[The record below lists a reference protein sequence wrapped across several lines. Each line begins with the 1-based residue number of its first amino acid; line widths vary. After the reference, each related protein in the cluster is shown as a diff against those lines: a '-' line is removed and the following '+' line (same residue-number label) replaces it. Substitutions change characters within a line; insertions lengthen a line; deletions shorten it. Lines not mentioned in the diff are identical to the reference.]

1 MIQNW
6 SEERQSKCLNI
17 SKEEFAAGKSEKILL
32 ALALA
37 SEIHKDDFRKSG
49 EPYIQHCIVVAEI
62 LCQWG
67 ADEEE
72 IIAGLLHDAVEDHPE
87 TISLEKIGK
96 EFGERTAHLVDG
108 VTKIKSVSE
117 KEGDFQALLKVT
129 RETLYEPGIA
139 KIKLADR
146 LHNMLT
152 RGPFSPERSKIKGN
166 ETLAVYVPLA
176 ESLGLWQVKNALAN
190 ISFSFVDPKKYLK
203 VKEKIDA
210 DPRLDEKFI
219 KTTEENIRKILI
231 EAKIPVNVSHAI
243 GSYWSLSEKEKKSGM
258 RSDSRPK
265 DFTDITDVVSFR
277 VTIDDEINT
286 GECYRALGVVRGN
299 YYKQLQLSRS
309 DDYLAI
315 PAINGYSALHD
326 TYKFEEGN
334 IEIAFTTRKRE
345 QYNNWGVAGLSR
357 SELLS
362 NPERYKRKLIF
373 TPKEEL
379 AVMELSAR
387 GIDVAYRLNPVL
399 GLRAVAIKINGE
411 KKLLD
416 CVVPNSSMVEI
427 ITDQHQMKPKLEWL
441 EYCNSETASQID
453 SQIKMAEH
461 NEEVLK
467 GEKILVDSLL
477 KDRGVL
483 EIRDLEE
490 DVVDKLLMDLGCWN
504 GIDDLY
510 YKIAYGMDLSLVSQK
525 LDELK
530 VKKGKYTSIQ
540 IKGPNKVGVSEQVAG
555 IIARNGGDSRN
566 NVEWVDK
573 DEMFTIRVLVVVG
586 EIGKKKIEEE
596 LRKKFQD
603 CVVV

>member
-1 MIQNW
+1 M
-6 SEERQSKCLNI
+6 
-17 SKEEFAAGKSEKILL
+17 GKSDKIIS

-37 SEIHKDDFRKSG
+37 SEIHKNDVRKSG

-62 LCQWG
+62 LFQWG

-87 TISLEKIGK
+87 TISLEKIRQ
-96 EFGERTAHLVDG
+96 EYGERTSHLVDG

-117 KEGDFQALLKVT
+117 KEGDFLALIKVT

-176 ESLGLWQVKNALAN
+176 ESLGLWQVKNALAD
-190 ISFSFVDPKKYLK
+190 ISFSYVDPEKYKK
-203 VKEKIDA
+203 VKEKIDS

-219 KTTEENIRKILI
+219 KTTEENITKILD
-231 EAKIPVNVSHAI
+231 EAKISAYVSHAI
-243 GSYWSLSEKEKKSGM
+243 GGYWSLSEKEKKSGM

-265 DFTDITDVVSFR
+265 DFADITDVVSFR
-277 VTIDDEINT
+277 VTIDDEINI
-286 GECYRALGVVRGN
+286 GECYLAMGVVRGN

-315 PAINGYSALHD
+315 PAINSYSALHD

-345 QYNNWGVAGLSR
+345 QYNNWGIAGLTHA
-357 SELLS
+357 ELIAS
-362 NPERYKRKLIF
+362 PEKYKRKLVF

-387 GIDVAYRLNPVL
+387 GIDVAYRLNPIL
-399 GLRAVAIKINGE
+399 GLRAVAIKINGKE
-411 KKLLD
+411 KTLD

-427 ITDQHQMKPKLEWL
+427 ITDQHQLKPRPEWL
-441 EYCNSETASQID
+441 EYCDSETASQID
-453 SQIKMAEH
+453 CQIKMAEH

-467 GEKILVDSLL
+467 GEKILTDGPL

-504 GIDDLY
+504 GVDDLY
-510 YKIAYGMDLSLVSQK
+510 YKIAYGMDLSLVTQK
-525 LDELK
+525 LDELDV
-530 VKKGKYTSIQ
+530 VKGRYTSIQ
-540 IKGPNKVGVSEQVAG
+540 VKGPNAVGVSEEIAG
-555 IIARNGGDSRN
+555 IIAKNGGDSRN

-573 DEMFTIRVLVVVG
+573 DEKFTIRVLVVVSSV
-586 EIGKKKIEEE
+586 GKRKIEEE
-596 LRKKFQD
+596 LKKKFPS
-603 CVVV
+603 CIVV